1 MNYKLFKIMAIME
14 TDNGKDP
21 VVFTFELAG
30 QDEKSIGMILSKMD
44 SIKKVISVEETSKP
58 ISEVYEN

>member
-14 TDNGKDP
+14 TDNEKDP